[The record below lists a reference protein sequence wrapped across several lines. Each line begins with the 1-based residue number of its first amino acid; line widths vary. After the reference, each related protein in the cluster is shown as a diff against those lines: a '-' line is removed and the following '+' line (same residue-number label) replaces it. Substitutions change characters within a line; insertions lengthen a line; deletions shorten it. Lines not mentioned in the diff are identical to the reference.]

1 MSLKNY
7 PANFMEIDEID
18 AEHCDG
24 KLWKHFPRNQNF

>member
-1 MSLKNY
+1 VSLKNY

-24 KLWKHFPRNQNF
+24 ILLGTFSSTFD